1 MSADKLEKIAVL
13 NDPAEAEVLRGLLEA
28 QGIDVMLSKEAA
40 SSVYGLT
47 AGIFAEIEVF
57 VPASK
62 AGEAKKIV
70 DEFFGDSLTNT
81 VEN

>member
-1 MSADKLEKIAVL
+1 MSAEQFKKIAVV
-13 NDPAEAEVLRGLLEA
+13 NDPSEAEVLRGMLEA
-28 QGIDVMLSKEAA
+28 NGISVLVTKEAA

-62 AGEAKKIV
+62 VTAAEKIAAEFLGDLQL
-70 DEFFGDSLTNT
+70 DE
-81 VEN
+81 EE